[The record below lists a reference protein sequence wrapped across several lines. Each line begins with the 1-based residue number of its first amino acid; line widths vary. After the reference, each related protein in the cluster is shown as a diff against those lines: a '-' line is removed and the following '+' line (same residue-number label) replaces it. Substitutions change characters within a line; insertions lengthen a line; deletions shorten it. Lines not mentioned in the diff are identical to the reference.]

1 MVRSRKP
8 PNSSNPES
16 MEVPEGSVVG
26 LEREG
31 DMNGYVLVRVHG
43 IHDPIRVHGS
53 TLERVT
59 YGLAAGDWI
68 RLKSENNKKHSP
80 VGILHSVDRDGNV
93 TVGVIG
99 LETLWKGSRSDFQM
113 AETYRVGQ
121 FVRLKSDTFSPR
133 FEWPPK
139 RGGEWATGRISQVLP
154 NGCLIVKFPGRF
166 SFDDTTNTYLADPAE
181 VEAVSFKTCSTL
193 VKKYQHVEDFHWAVR
208 PLVVAFGLFT
218 AIKLGTAVGKKI
230 GKCRVRGC
238 SSVTPSDGQHG
249 EDQTAGGAAWI
260 PPRVA
265 NILFREGTSIP
276 AAASQ

>member
-1 MVRSRKP
+1 M
-8 PNSSNPES
+8 
-16 MEVPEGSVVG
+16 
-26 LEREG
+26 EREG

-43 IHDPIRVHGS
+43 IHDPIRVHGC

-80 VGILHSVDRDGNV
+80 VGILHSVDHDGNV
-93 TVGVIG
+93 AVGVIG
-99 LETLWKGSRSDFQM
+99 LETLWKGSRSEFQM

-121 FVRLKSDTFSPR
+121 FVRLKSDTFSRPR

-166 SFDDTTNTYLADPAE
+166 SFDDTANTYLADPAQ

-218 AIKLGTAVGKKI
+218 AMKLGTAVGKKI

-260 PPRVA
+260 PPKVA
-265 NILFREGTSIP
+265 NILFREGPSIP